1 MDVTSA
7 SFVNN
12 KTHDSKFTLDNFIN
26 KIDTNQDIN
35 SSVGYDH
42 NLKIKNKDIG
52 SLNSKVFS
60 SVVSSS
66 LFYKED
72 GVTPIAGYHEED
84 KQEALYKLK
93 IKSASLR
100 AILLNN
106 VYSITVPGQ
115 VYLVEDLDIGVGST
129 IALNYASPTQDEDIL
144 KLGDLN
150 IDKDRSGKFLVY
162 RTRHTFI
169 SGEGTYNVKM
179 DIVKLTDKTTT
190 GSV

>member
-7 SFVNN
+7 SYVTN
-12 KTHDSKFTLDNFIN
+12 KNHDSKVTLNNFIN

-35 SSVGYDH
+35 SSIGYDH
-42 NLKIKNKDIG
+42 NLKIKNRDIG

-66 LFYKED
+66 LFYEED
-72 GVTPIAGYHEED
+72 GKTPIAGYHEEN

-106 VYSITVPGQ
+106 VFSITVPGQ
-115 VYLVEDLDIGVGST
+115 VYLVDDLDIGIGST

-144 KLGDLN
+144 KIGDLN

-169 SGEGTYNVKM
+169 TGEGTYNVKM
-179 DIVKLTDKTTT
+179 DIVKLTDKTST